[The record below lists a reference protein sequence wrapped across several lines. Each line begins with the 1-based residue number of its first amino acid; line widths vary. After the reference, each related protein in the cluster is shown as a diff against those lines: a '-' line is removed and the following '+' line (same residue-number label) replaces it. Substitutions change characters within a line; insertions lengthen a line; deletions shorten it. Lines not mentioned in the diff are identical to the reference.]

1 MFYDGLPET
10 KDKPG
15 YRSISE
21 GMRVL
26 RLAHG
31 LLCGLLLAE
40 ATGLAQQS
48 NGSVALERETP
59 SIRVA
64 FDAHQPGLSALSID
78 SLRRG
83 EFRPSPIV
91 DPGGS
96 PPQYT
101 VSAIGGWVSYALSS
115 DPERPVWELRCDN
128 DTLRMRST
136 YRPGGAARDLV
147 LRFNPDVTHATLLG
161 HVTAAGDVALPALLH
176 LPGMGSLRVYA
187 TGSPSAALHYSAAR
201 KGTAFVAIAFPAATA
216 EHPSIEYSLQSA
228 AIYPPV
234 PGIDG
239 DARFDGFRRDYLD
252 IFQLHAVTHVL
263 ANNAASDSCAIT
275 AYEDAD
281 IARYT
286 PELVKG
292 LTALD
297 LVRDSLDRYL
307 AGFIGCGIKG
317 YHAFDADPDGD
328 TSLNTDTDAY
338 PSLLIAA
345 YDYADGSGDLAWL
358 RKNYAGLRGWTE
370 IVTAPNA
377 DLSPLIEF
385 PASGNTGSWTE
396 KITIRSA
403 NWWDTIGFGHQDAY
417 SNALAYRALR
427 GMAAL
432 AGRIGEQADAARYR
446 QRADQI
452 HALYASI
459 FIDPASGVVAG
470 WKSADGAL
478 HNYYFPFASGIAV
491 RYGLLDQ
498 AQGRRA
504 MDAIL
509 AKMDAVGYRN
519 FSLGLPGNLVSIP
532 HADYVDHDPTWGGG
546 NLPDGSDGFEIY
558 ENGGATACFS
568 YFTLGALYHLGERQQ
583 GDQIL
588 MPMLESFKRQGFSGR
603 ASNGKTNDWKDWKGG
618 AHGYEGFL
626 LDNYYT
632 FLAVLDRAGMIAK
645 MP

>member
-1 MFYDGLPET
+1 M
-10 KDKPG
+10 
-15 YRSISE
+15 S
-21 GMRVL
+21 VL
-26 RLAHG
+26 RWTRG
-31 LLCGLLLAE
+31 LVCALLLADVGVV
-40 ATGLAQQS
+40 AQGTGRA
-48 NGSVALERETP
+48 ALQRETS
-59 SIRVA
+59 SIHVA
-64 FDAHQPGLSALSID
+64 FDARQPGFSALSID
-78 SLRRG
+78 SLQRG

-91 DPGGS
+91 DPEGS

-101 VSAIGGWVSYALSS
+101 MSESSGWVRYALTS
-115 DPERPVWELRCDN
+115 DPKHPVWELRCDG
-128 DTLRMRST
+128 DTLRMRSI
-136 YRPGGAARDLV
+136 YRSGAAPRDLI
-147 LRFNPDVTHATLLG
+147 LRFNPDITHATLLG

-176 LPGMGSLRVYA
+176 LPGMGSLRVYVP
-187 TGSPSAALHYSAAR
+187 GSASAALHYAAQR
-201 KGTAFVAIAFPAATA
+201 KGTAFVVIAFPAATA
-216 EHPSIEYSLQSA
+216 EHPSIGYLLQST
-228 AIYPPV
+228 AIYPTV
-234 PGIDG
+234 PGVSD

-297 LVRDSLDRYL
+297 LVRDTLDHYL

-317 YHAFDADPDGD
+317 YHAFDAGTDGD

-345 YDYADGSGDLAWL
+345 YDYVDGSGDLAWL

-370 IVTAPNA
+370 IVTAPNT
-377 DLSPLIEF
+377 DGSPLIEF

-432 AGRIGEQADAARYR
+432 AERIGEQADAAKYR
-446 QRADQI
+446 QRADRI
-452 HALYASI
+452 HALYAST
-459 FIDPASGVVAG
+459 FIDPISGVVAG

-478 HNYYFPFASGIAV
+478 HNYYFPFANGIAV
-491 RYGLLDQ
+491 RYGLLDD
-498 AQGRRA
+498 AQGHRA
-504 MDAIL
+504 MNAIL
-509 AKMDAVGYRN
+509 AKMDDVGYRN

-532 HADYVDHDPTWGGG
+532 HADYVDHDPDWGGG
-546 NLPDGSDGFEIY
+546 KLPDGSDGFQIY

-568 YFTLGALYHLGERQQ
+568 YFTLGALYHLGEKPL
-583 GDQIL
+583 GDRIL
-588 MPMLESFKRQGFSGR
+588 MPMLESFGRQGFSGR
-603 ASNGKTNDWKDWKGG
+603 GSNGKTNDWKDWNGN

-632 FLAVLDRAGMIAK
+632 FLAVLDRAGKIAK

>member
-1 MFYDGLPET
+1 
-10 KDKPG
+10 
-15 YRSISE
+15 
-21 GMRVL
+21 VL
-26 RLAHG
+26 RGAQALVCVW
-31 LLCGLLLAE
+31 LLVDSIGMIAQG
-40 ATGLAQQS
+40 TGLA
-48 NGSVALERETP
+48 ALRRETS
-59 SIRVA
+59 SIQVA
-64 FDAHQPGLSALSID
+64 FDSSQPGLSALSID
-78 SLRRG
+78 SLQHG

-96 PPQYT
+96 ALRY
-101 VSAIGGWVSYALSS
+101 SISESSCWARYAPNS
-115 DPERPVWELRCDN
+115 DPQHPVWEMRCVR
-128 DTLRMRST
+128 DTLRMRSI
-136 YRPGGAARDLV
+136 YRPGGVSRDLT

-161 HVTAAGDVALPALLH
+161 HVMPTGDVALPALLH

-187 TGSPSAALHYSAAR
+187 QGNAFTALHYTAQR
-201 KGTAFVAIAFPAATA
+201 KDPAFVAITFPAATV

-228 AIYPPV
+228 AIYPAV
-234 PGIDG
+234 PGIAG
-239 DARFDGFRRDYLD
+239 DTRFDSFRRDYLD

-286 PELVKG
+286 PEPVKG

-297 LVRDSLDRYL
+297 LVRDTLDHYL

-317 YHAFDADPDGD
+317 YHAFDAGPDGD

-358 RKNYAGLRGWTE
+358 RKNYLGLRGWTE

-377 DLSPLIEF
+377 DGSPLIEF

-432 AGRIGEQADAARYR
+432 AERIGEHADATKYR

-452 HALYASI
+452 HALYAST

-470 WKSADGAL
+470 WRSTDGAL
-478 HNYYFPFASGIAV
+478 HNYYFLFTSGIAV
-491 RYGLLDQ
+491 RYGLLDD

-504 MDAIL
+504 MNAIL
-509 AKMDAVGYRN
+509 AKIDAVGYRN

-532 HADYVDHDPTWGGG
+532 PR
-546 NLPDGSDGFEIY
+546 LCRPRPQ
-558 ENGGATACFS
+558 
-568 YFTLGALYHLGERQQ
+568 LGRR
-583 GDQIL
+583 
-588 MPMLESFKRQGFSGR
+588 K
-603 ASNGKTNDWKDWKGG
+603 AS
-618 AHGYEGFL
+618 
-626 LDNYYT
+626 
-632 FLAVLDRAGMIAK
+632 
-645 MP
+645 

>member
-1 MFYDGLPET
+1 
-10 KDKPG
+10 
-15 YRSISE
+15 
-21 GMRVL
+21 VL
-26 RLAHG
+26 RQAQG
-31 LLCGLLLAE
+31 LVCALLLAN
-40 ATGLAQQS
+40 AAGMIAQGTGGA
-48 NGSVALERETP
+48 ALQHETS
-59 SIRVA
+59 SIQVA
-64 FDAHQPGLSALSID
+64 FDTRQPGLRSLSID
-78 SLRRG
+78 SLQRG
-83 EFRPSPIV
+83 EFRPSPIA
-91 DPGGS
+91 DPGAS
-96 PPQYT
+96 PLEYT
-101 VSAIGGWVSYALSS
+101 VSETDGWVRYALAS
-115 DPERPVWELRCDN
+115 DPNHPVWELRCDA
-128 DTLRMRST
+128 DTLRMRSI
-136 YRPGGAARDLV
+136 YGPGGASRDLT

-161 HVTAAGDVALPALLH
+161 HVTPSGDVALPALLH

-187 TGSPSAALHYSAAR
+187 SGTSSAALHYAAQR
-201 KGTAFVAIAFPAATA
+201 KGTAFVAITFPAATA

-228 AIYPPV
+228 AIYPVV
-234 PGIDG
+234 PGIAG
-239 DARFDGFRRDYLD
+239 DVRFDGFRRDYLD

-297 LVRDSLDRYL
+297 LVRDTLDHYL
-307 AGFIGCGIKG
+307 AGFIGCGLKG
-317 YHAFDADPDGD
+317 YHAFDAGPEGD
-328 TSLNTDTDAY
+328 TSINTDTDAY

-358 RKNYAGLRGWTE
+358 RRNYAGLRGWTE

-377 DLSPLIEF
+377 DGSPLIEF

-417 SNALAYRALR
+417 SNALAWRALR

-432 AGRIGEQADAARYR
+432 ADRIGEQADAAKYR
-446 QRADQI
+446 RRADQI
-452 HALYASI
+452 HALYAST

-470 WKSADGAL
+470 WKSADGVL

-491 RYGLLDQ
+491 RYGLLDDI
-498 AQGRRA
+498 QGRRA
-504 MDAIL
+504 MNAIL

-532 HADYVDHDPTWGGG
+532 HADYVDHDPNWGGG
-546 NLPDGSDGFEIY
+546 KLPDGSDGFQIY

-568 YFTLGALYHLGERQQ
+568 YFTLGALYHLGEKQQ
-583 GDQIL
+583 GDRIL
-588 MPMLESFKRQGFSGR
+588 MPMLESFAHQGFSGR
-603 ASNGKTNDWKDWKGG
+603 GPNGKTNDWKDWNGG

-632 FLAVLDRAGMIAK
+632 FLAVLDRAGKVATI
-645 MP
+645 P

>member
-1 MFYDGLPET
+1 MGFDPTTIFNPMPNLVSHST
-10 KDKPG
+10 DA
-15 YRSISE
+15 
-21 GMRVL
+21 L
-26 RLAHG
+26 RRTRWLICA
-31 LLCGLLLAE
+31 LLLANAGMLAHAASE
-40 ATGLAQQS
+40 TGLQC
-48 NGSVALERETP
+48 ETP
-59 SIRVA
+59 SMHVA
-64 FDAHQPGLSALSID
+64 FDSRKPGLSALSID
-78 SLRRG
+78 SLQRN

-91 DPGGS
+91 DPGDS
-96 PPQYT
+96 QQQYVVT
-101 VSAIGGWVSYALSS
+101 AGDGAVRYALSS
-115 DPERPVWELRCDN
+115 DPRHSVWELRCDG
-128 DTLRMRST
+128 DTLRMHSL
-136 YRPGGAARDLV
+136 YRPGGAARDLA
-147 LRFNPDVTHATLLG
+147 LRFNPDLTHATLLG
-161 HVTAAGDVALPALLH
+161 HVTPDGDVALPALLH
-176 LPGMGSLRVYA
+176 LPGMGSLRVHA
-187 TGSPSAALHYSAAR
+187 TGSASAALHYAAQR
-201 KGTAFVAIAFPAATA
+201 TGTAFVAITFPTATA
-216 EHPSIEYSLQSA
+216 DHPSIEYSLQTA
-228 AIYPPV
+228 AIYPAL
-234 PGIDG
+234 PGVENDR
-239 DARFDGFRRDYLD
+239 RFDGFRRDYLD

-286 PELVKG
+286 PELIQG
-292 LTALD
+292 LTALE
-297 LVRDSLDRYL
+297 LVRDTLDRYL

-317 YHAFDADPDGD
+317 YHAFDAGPDGD

-370 IVTAPNA
+370 IVTAHNV
-377 DLSPLIEF
+377 DDSPLIEF

-432 AGRIGEQADAARYR
+432 AERIGEQADATKYR

-452 HALYASI
+452 RAIYAST

-470 WKSADGAL
+470 WKSTDGAL

-491 RYGLLDQ
+491 RYGLLDDAQ
-498 AQGRRA
+498 ARGA
-504 MDAIL
+504 MNGIL

-532 HADYVDHDPTWGGG
+532 HADYVDHDPNWGGG
-546 NLPDGSDGFEIY
+546 KLPDGSDAFQVY

-568 YFTLGALYHLGERQQ
+568 YFTLGALYHLGEKRQ
-583 GDQIL
+583 GDRIL
-588 MPMLESFKRQGFSGR
+588 MPMLESFARQGFSGR
-603 ASNGKTNDWKDWKGG
+603 GSNGKTNDWKDWNGG

-632 FLAVLDRAGMIAK
+632 LLAVLDRAGRIVK